1 MAGNKQFRSS
11 IHGFNRE
18 DVVQYI
24 EYLTSKNNIAV
35 NQLKSENQ
43 TLLSELDALR
53 RQPKADPALEQQCA
67 DLEAECAQ
75 LRQEIA
81 QLQAKVAHE
90 LSNAELEAYRRAERA
105 ERDAKARAQQI
116 YRQATA
122 ALADATAQVDDA
134 AQEFK
139 ALSGK
144 ISDHIT
150 QLQSTV
156 EQSKQALANAA
167 STMYTICPEQEEN
180 Q

>member
-24 EYLTSKNNIAV
+24 EYLTSKNNIAI

-43 TLLSELDALR
+43 TLQSELDALR
-53 RQPKADPALEQQCA
+53 QQPKVDPALEQKCA
-67 DLEAECAQ
+67 ELEAECAQ
-75 LRQEIA
+75 LKQELA
-81 QLQAKVAHE
+81 QLQAKAAQE

-139 ALSGK
+139 ALSCK

-150 QLQSTV
+150 QLQTTV
-156 EQSKQALANAA
+156 EQSKQALASAA
-167 STMYTICPEQEEN
+167 STMYTICPEQEE
-180 Q
+180 QL